1 MPTITG
7 IAVFFLLF
15 LIPVV
20 NIYAQ
25 QSDCSK
31 VLEQAQN
38 LYYESKFDE
47 SMNLVQSCMA
57 SESMTKEESRQA
69 YKIMSQ
75 VELARGNQNKARENI
90 RMLLKI
96 DPGYQPTIEQETPTY
111 VQLVETVRN
120 EIASEPKKIVVK
132 KESRS
137 ISKWWYYS
145 AGAVVVGTAY
155 ILLSNDDGKKKDK
168 PLDTPPPWEKTD

>member
-7 IAVFFLLF
+7 IAVFFLLL
-15 LIPVV
+15 LISVV

-75 VELARGNQNKARENI
+75 VELARGHQEKAKEYIHR
-90 RMLLKI
+90 LLQV
-96 DPGYQPTIEQETPTY
+96 DPDYQPTIEQETPTY

-132 KESRS
+132 KESKG

-145 AGAVVVGTAY
+145 AGAVVAGTAI
-155 ILLSNDDGKKKDK
+155 ILWNNGDGKKKDK